1 MRKTADKPA
10 LHRFGTPLAV
20 PLTIPAERPNTRRKV
35 RKMYTARFFSTQLGR
50 ASLASIGAIVV
61 LCVYALTQQVDA
73 VPTVMASTAAITGEL
88 A

>member
-1 MRKTADKPA
+1 MADWHTPCSNINNPGLNAK
-10 LHRFGTPLAV
+10 TPL
-20 PLTIPAERPNTRRKV
+20 PHTRRKV

-61 LCVYALTQQVDA
+61 LCVFALTQQVDA
-73 VPTVMASTAAITGEL
+73 VPGVMASSAAITGEL